1 MCAKASA
8 LVGRVNYPA
17 LQQTPALA
25 RNAGD
30 KQDKER
36 GLVYKSLRIAAAV
49 VAATVGIGL
58 APAIPAM
65 ANPDAH
71 GPTQPHRP
79 GASSPQKPGSSNP
92 APGVN
97 ETPRGSIFDDI
108 KNFFQ
113 RHFVSPCERI
123 KCCNNSPDSR
133 TIHC

>member
-1 MCAKASA
+1 M
-8 LVGRVNYPA
+8 N
-17 LQQTPALA
+17 
-25 RNAGD
+25 
-30 KQDKER
+30 
-36 GLVYKSLRIAAAV
+36 KSPRIAAAV

-71 GPTQPHRP
+71 GHTQ
-79 GASSPQKPGSSNP
+79 PQKPGSSNP
-92 APGVN
+92 TPGVN
-97 ETPRGSIFDDI
+97 ETPRGNIFDDI

-113 RHFVSPCERI
+113 RNFVSPCERV

>member
-1 MCAKASA
+1 
-8 LVGRVNYPA
+8 VN
-17 LQQTPALA
+17 
-25 RNAGD
+25 
-30 KQDKER
+30 
-36 GLVYKSLRIAAAV
+36 KSPRIAAAV

-65 ANPDAH
+65 ANPNPYGH
-71 GPTQPHRP
+71 TQPQKP

-92 APGVN
+92 TPGVN
-97 ETPRGSIFDDI
+97 ETPRGNIFDDI

-113 RHFVSPCERI
+113 RNFVSPCERV